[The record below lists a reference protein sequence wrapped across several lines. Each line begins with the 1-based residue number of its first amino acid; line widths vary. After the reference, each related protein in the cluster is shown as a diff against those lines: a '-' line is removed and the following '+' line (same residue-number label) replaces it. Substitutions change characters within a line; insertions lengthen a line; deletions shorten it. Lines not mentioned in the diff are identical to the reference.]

1 MFEDK
6 LRQISKRWKWNAIV
20 RTAYSHW
27 LVLNEYDVDS
37 DDLSMSSDG
46 VSSQDGLDMSSL
58 SSCGLSV
65 SSDGLSVSS
74 DMDEMDAQDAAHAHA
89 TSSLYQQESDA
100 SPHQQHDHLRQ
111 KSGEQGARICWE
123 AISLPAVY
131 KLSTQTSA
139 RPRERPR
146 PLNAPGTAAAA
157 SKSALEVTRFLSLA
171 KCSCFLSRAL
181 LSLAFC
187 PSLCH
192 AFLSVAF
199 STPLYACDTL
209 LAFNGK

>member
-1 MFEDK
+1 M
-6 LRQISKRWKWNAIV
+6 

-37 DDLSMSSDG
+37 DDLTMSSDG

-65 SSDGLSVSS
+65 SSDGLSVPS
-74 DMDEMDAQDAAHAHA
+74 DVDEMDAHAHA

-100 SPHQQHDHLRQ
+100 SLHQQHDHLRQ
-111 KSGEQGARICWE
+111 KSGEQGARMCWE

-131 KLSTQTSA
+131 KLSAQTSA

-157 SKSALEVTRFLSLA
+157 SKSALEVTSFLSLGT
-171 KCSCFLSRAL
+171 CSCFLSL
-181 LSLAFC
+181 PLPVLATPSC
-187 PSLCH
+187 PSPIDAPH
-192 AFLSVAF
+192 
-199 STPLYACDTL
+199 STLVTSNSKP
-209 LAFNGK
+209 